1 MAFADELSD
10 LKRDIAAAELPVSEL
25 LAAAGVDRS
34 TWTRWNGG
42 TFKPRFD
49 TWASVRATADRLIAE
64 RGAQRDAAA

>member
-10 LKRDIAAAELPVSEL
+10 LKRDIAAAEVPVTDV
-25 LAAAGVDRS
+25 LAAAGVNRS

-49 TWASVRATADRLIAE
+49 TWATVRATAERLIAE
-64 RGAQRDAAA
+64 RDAAV